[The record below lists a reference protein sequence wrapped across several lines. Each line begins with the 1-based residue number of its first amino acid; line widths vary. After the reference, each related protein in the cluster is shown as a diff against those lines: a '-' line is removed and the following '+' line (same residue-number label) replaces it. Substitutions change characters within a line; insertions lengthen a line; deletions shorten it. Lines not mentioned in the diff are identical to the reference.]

1 MLSDEE
7 RLAAAALNL
16 RSVEDVCVP
25 VVLNIIGHYLSA
37 HLKNKTYIS
46 DKLNTYCCWSQMK
59 WPLHGYFFPPVC
71 SLISCSI
78 SPCVQQV

>member
-37 HLKNKTYIS
+37 HLKKTHIYQINLTHTAVGV
-46 DKLNTYCCWSQMK
+46 K
-59 WPLHGYFFPPVC
+59 
-71 SLISCSI
+71 
-78 SPCVQQV
+78 

>member
-16 RSVEDVCVP
+16 RRVEDVCVP

-37 HLKNKTYIS
+37 HLKKNHIYQINLTHTAVGVK
-46 DKLNTYCCWSQMK
+46 
-59 WPLHGYFFPPVC
+59 
-71 SLISCSI
+71 
-78 SPCVQQV
+78 

>member
-16 RSVEDVCVP
+16 RRVEDVCVP
-25 VVLNIIGHYLSA
+25 VVLNIIGHYLSV
-37 HLKNKTYIS
+37 HLKKNHIYQIN
-46 DKLNTYCCWSQMK
+46 LTYCCWNQMK

-71 SLISCSI
+71 SLMSCSI

>member
-16 RSVEDVCVP
+16 RHVEDVCVP

-37 HLKNKTYIS
+37 HLKKKNIYIR
-46 DKLNTYCCWSQMK
+46 
-59 WPLHGYFFPPVC
+59 
-71 SLISCSI
+71 
-78 SPCVQQV
+78 

>member
-16 RSVEDVCVP
+16 RHVEDVCVP

-37 HLKNKTYIS
+37 HLKKKKHIYQINLTHTAVGVK
-46 DKLNTYCCWSQMK
+46 
-59 WPLHGYFFPPVC
+59 
-71 SLISCSI
+71 
-78 SPCVQQV
+78 

>member
-37 HLKNKTYIS
+37 HLKKNHIYQINLTHTAVGVK
-46 DKLNTYCCWSQMK
+46 
-59 WPLHGYFFPPVC
+59 
-71 SLISCSI
+71 
-78 SPCVQQV
+78 